1 MKEVSADIAVV
12 AQSYRYHNP
21 PEILLKM
28 QDLASQLLRW
38 LSDLFGSL
46 RIKVPGLADSS
57 MASSV
62 MQILLYG
69 AGLVGACF
77 AVYLVWRRLR
87 DLKIQNERARRPV
100 SSTIKLLNASGWQQE
115 AEQLAADGLFREA
128 CRALYLSCLQL
139 LHERGIAE
147 FVATRTNYEY
157 WYVLAR
163 HSLLQQRFRA
173 LVNPVELLWF
183 GSKQATQD
191 DYLICL
197 KALRDFQVEVAAVTP
212 AADEQN
218 RPGIARGKPASI
230 TEKD

>member
-1 MKEVSADIAVV
+1 MKEVSADIAVI

-21 PEILLKM
+21 PELLLKM
-28 QDLASQLLRW
+28 QEIASQLLRW
-38 LSDLFGSL
+38 LSDLLSSL

-57 MASSV
+57 MASNV
-62 MQILLYG
+62 MQVLLYG

-77 AVYLVWRRLR
+77 AVSLIWRRLR
-87 DLKIQNERARRPV
+87 DLKIESERARSPAA
-100 SSTIKLLNASGWQQE
+100 STIKLLNSSGWQKE
-115 AEQLAADGLFREA
+115 AEQLATDGLYREA

-157 WYVLAR
+157 WYALAR
-163 HSLLQQRFRA
+163 HSMLQQSFRA
-173 LVNPVELLWF
+173 LVSPVELIWF
-183 GSKQATQD
+183 GSKPATQD

-197 KALRDFQVEVAAVTP
+197 KALREFQAEVAQVPP
-212 AADEQN
+212 AAGEHH
-218 RPGIARGKPASI
+218 RPEIARSKPAAF